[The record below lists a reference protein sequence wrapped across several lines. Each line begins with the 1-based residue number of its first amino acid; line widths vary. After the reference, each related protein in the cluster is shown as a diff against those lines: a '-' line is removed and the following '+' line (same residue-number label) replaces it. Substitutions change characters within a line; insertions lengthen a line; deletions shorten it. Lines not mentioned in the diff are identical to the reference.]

1 MKTNVEG
8 PKPMMG
14 SKYIN
19 PSKEIKPAR
28 TLEEAFLLEKNGAGE
43 ASPEPFAKKVLTVI
57 IPARIRR
64 MMEASKGKSPP
75 PGDLKDPI
83 G

>member
-1 MKTNVEG
+1 
-8 PKPMMG
+8 MMG

-19 PSKEIKPAR
+19 PNKEIKPAR
-28 TLEEAFLLEKNGAGE
+28 TLKKAFLLEKNGSGE
-43 ASPEPFAKKVLTVI
+43 VSPKSFVKKVLTVI
-57 IPARIRR
+57 IPARIIR